1 MSACESFP
9 DAMRIDFD
17 STWKDTTEVYF
28 PALLELFEPQMLP
41 RVGDHEPVS
50 FLDQEMQ
57 ELAQVLGD
65 EGGAE
70 GDVGGGGTVA
80 AGSESQPYHGS
91 RRGRRRARRSG
102 RLRVDKLVRVPLPVP
117 VPVVAGA
124 TGDDADGVDAGAD
137 AGTGTGA
144 RAGARAGAGLG
155 LGPGAAEATG
165 ADAGGADAGIG
176 SGSGAAR
183 VKEKLAA
190 KSEAKSAAKEKTA
203 ATPTAT
209 AMTRSSAKAKPAY
222 WLAHI
227 EVQTQRDSTLPR
239 RLLDYHYHIER
250 RHRCRVI
257 TFVILGDLSPS
268 WRPGQF
274 SSDVPPL
281 GLSLGYLSLKLIDL
295 ELKLELPRFRGN
307 PVAMVVR
314 AHLAA
319 LRTRHDLEARYT
331 QRVAL
336 VRRLYEEGFS
346 RKDVVFIHGLID
358 RLMIL
363 PRPLMIRFRL
373 ELFTIEKDKNMPYVD
388 TLTRMSLQEG
398 RQKGRKEG
406 LQEGREEGSLV
417 QARESVIEAL
427 EIRFG
432 EVQPELVERI
442 NAFQDLPTLKAQHR
456 RAITVPSL
464 EQF

>member
-1 MSACESFP
+1 
-9 DAMRIDFD
+9 MRIDFD
-17 STWKDTTEVYF
+17 SAWKDTTEVYF
-28 PALLELFEPQMLP
+28 TALLELFEPQMLP

-91 RRGRRRARRSG
+91 RRENRRGRRRARKSG

-117 VPVVAGA
+117 VPVPV
-124 TGDDADGVDAGAD
+124 VAD
-137 AGTGTGA
+137 AGGVDSGRADA
-144 RAGARAGAGLG
+144 RAG
-155 LGPGAAEATG
+155 LGPGSGAAEATG
-165 ADAGGADAGIG
+165 ADAGGAGA
-176 SGSGAAR
+176 GSGAAR
-183 VKEKLAA
+183 VNEKLASEA
-190 KSEAKSAAKEKTA
+190 GSGADFKSALKLAGKSVAKSAVKAATKGKSA
-203 ATPTAT
+203 SKKSATPTAT

-281 GLSLGYLSLKLIDL
+281 GMSLGYLSLKLIDL

-319 LRTRHDLEARYT
+319 LRTRHDLEARCT

-336 VRRLYEEGFS
+336 CRRLYEEGFS

-363 PRPLMIRFRL
+363 PRPLMIRFRQ

-388 TLTRMSLQEG
+388 TLTRMS
-398 RQKGRKEG
+398 

-432 EVQPELVERI
+432 EVSADLRERI
-442 NAFQDLPTLKAQHR
+442 NAFQDLRTLKAQHR

>member
-1 MSACESFP
+1 
-9 DAMRIDFD
+9 MRIDFD

-41 RVGDHEPVS
+41 RVADHEPVS

-57 ELAQVLGD
+57 ELAHALGD
-65 EGGAE
+65 DGRAE
-70 GDVGGGGTVA
+70 VDVGGDGTVA

-91 RRGRRRARRSG
+91 RRSRRRARRSG
-102 RLRVDKLVRVPLPVP
+102 RLRVDKLVRVPLPIGAQGAEGDLG
-117 VPVVAGA
+117 AGA
-124 TGDDADGVDAGAD
+124 GAGAGAD
-137 AGTGTGA
+137 
-144 RAGARAGAGLG
+144 LG
-155 LGPGAAEATG
+155 LGPEAAEATG
-165 ADAGGADAGIG
+165 AEAGIG
-176 SGSGAAR
+176 AGSGATGAN
-183 VKEKLAA
+183 EKFAA
-190 KSEAKSAAKEKTA
+190 AGSKSAAKSAVKSAAREKSASKTA
-203 ATPTAT
+203 ATPTTTAT
-209 AMTRSSAKAKPAY
+209 TRASAKAKPAY

-268 WRPGQF
+268 WRPGRF

-281 GLSLGYLSLKLIDL
+281 GMSLGYLSLKLIDL
-295 ELKLELPRFRGN
+295 EVKLELPQFRGN

-346 RKDVVFIHGLID
+346 QKDVVFIHGLID

-363 PRPLMIRFRL
+363 PRPLMIRFKQ

-398 RQKGRKEG
+398 RQ
-406 LQEGREEGSLV
+406 EGRQEGSLA

-432 EVQPELVERI
+432 EVSNDLRERI
-442 NAFQDLPTLKAQHR
+442 TALNNLRTLKAQHR

-464 EQF
+464 DQF

>member
-1 MSACESFP
+1 MGGCETCS

-17 STWKDTTEVYF
+17 SVWKDTTEVYF
-28 PALLELFEPQMLP
+28 TALLELFEPQTLP
-41 RVGDHEPVS
+41 KVADHEPLS

-57 ELAQVLGD
+57 QLAQVLGD
-65 EGGAE
+65 EGGPDGE
-70 GDVGGGGTVA
+70 MGVGADPGTNPGGNPDNWRTTG
-80 AGSESQPYHGS
+80 QS
-91 RRGRRRARRSG
+91 RRERRRARRSS
-102 RLRVDKLVRVPLPVP
+102 RLRVDKLVRVPLPL
-117 VPVVAGA
+117 
-124 TGDDADGVDAGAD
+124 
-137 AGTGTGA
+137 GA
-144 RAGARAGAGLG
+144 RGGSEDLGPDLEPSSDTCAARA
-155 LGPGAAEATG
+155 
-165 ADAGGADAGIG
+165 
-176 SGSGAAR
+176 
-183 VKEKLAA
+183 V
-190 KSEAKSAAKEKTA
+190 AKSAA
-203 ATPTAT
+203 
-209 AMTRSSAKAKPAY
+209 RSVAKAKSASKTRRAQAANDTTRCPAKTKPAY

-227 EVQTQRDSTLPR
+227 EVQTQRDSALPR

-268 WRPGQF
+268 WRPGRF

-281 GLSLGYLSLKLIDL
+281 GMSLGYLSLKLIDL
-295 ELKLELPRFRGN
+295 EVKLESPRFRGN

-346 RKDVVFIHGLID
+346 QKDVVFIHGLID

-363 PRPLMIRFRL
+363 PRPLMIRFRQ

-388 TLTRMSLQEG
+388 TLTRMS
-398 RQKGRKEG
+398 
-406 LQEGREEGSLV
+406 REEGSLA

-432 EVQPELVERI
+432 EVSTDLRERI
-442 NAFQDLPTLKAQHR
+442 TALDNLRTLKAQHR

-464 EQF
+464 DQF